1 MATGKEPVRDWL
13 RLIRVKQ
20 YVKNGFIFLPAF
32 FAGQLLA
39 PHTMVRLMVAFVSF
53 SLIASAVYIFNDWRD
68 LEADKSHPE
77 KRHRPLASGTIP
89 LRSAV
94 WAMGILAVAGMAGL
108 FFLGKKEA
116 VIGGL
121 YLAIN
126 IGYSLGLKKLPL
138 LDLFLVALGFVL
150 RLFIGAYAPLS
161 FVPLSEWIVIMTFLL
176 ALFLG
181 FGKRR
186 EEVIMAE
193 AGQAVRD
200 SVKGYNL
207 VFVNG
212 AMLVMAS
219 VIMVAYLGYTL
230 SPEVQ
235 ARLHS
240 RQLYLTTIFVA
251 LGIFRYLQLTF
262 VDEKSGN
269 PTQIFWEDRFLN
281 IVIAGWVISFFVLLY
296 G

>member
-1 MATGKEPVRDWL
+1 MATGQDWL
-13 RLIRVKQ
+13 RLIRVTQ

-39 PHTMVRLMVAFVSF
+39 PQTMIRLVWAFVSF

-77 KRHRPLASGTIP
+77 KRNRPLASGAIP
-89 LRSAV
+89 LRAAW
-94 WAMGILAVAGMAGL
+94 WAMGILTAAGLAGL

-116 VIGGL
+116 AIGGL

-138 LDLFLVALGFVL
+138 LDLFLVAAGFVL

-281 IVIAGWVISFFVLLY
+281 IVLAGWVISFFVLLY
-296 G
+296 

>member
-77 KRHRPLASGTIP
+77 KRHRPLASGAIP

-94 WAMGILAVAGMAGL
+94 WAIGILAVAGMAGL

-186 EEVIMAE
+186 EEVKMAE

>member
-20 YVKNGFIFLPAF
+20 YVKNGFIFLPVF

-39 PHTMVRLMVAFVSF
+39 PQTMVRLILAFVSF

-77 KRHRPLASGTIP
+77 KRHRPLASGAIP
-89 LRSAV
+89 LRLAV

-193 AGQAVRD
+193 AGQDVRD

-296 G
+296 

>member
-262 VDEKSGN
+262 VDEKSGI